1 MRLPK
6 FFSKKKHIVFWSVMA
21 LIVANTIWGAAAPIF
36 KWSLE
41 NTPPFTLAFLRFA
54 IAALII
60 FPLIYNKLSIRKN
73 DIIPLLSLSLL
84 GTTINIT
91 FFFLGLAKSSSINAP
106 IIASSGPIFTILFA
120 YFFLR
125 EKVAKREILGGT
137 LGMSGV
143 LLIILSPILEQ
154 GFDGSIQGN
163 IYFVVAML
171 GSVIGT
177 IILKKIIK
185 NYNPLTLVFWSFVIG
200 AISFYP
206 FFQQEIQAVG
216 FLPNA
221 NTQTFVGIAFGAVFA
236 SATAYALHNWA
247 LKYLPAVEAGIFTY
261 IDPIIAVV
269 IAAPLLG
276 EQPSSIFFAG
286 SFFVF
291 FGIYIAEGRIHYHPI
306 HLLTKR

>member
-1 MRLPK
+1 MRLPSL
-6 FFSKKKHIVFWSVMA
+6 FSKKKHIVLWSVTA
-21 LIVANTIWGAAAPIF
+21 LIVANIIWGAAAPIF

-41 NTPPFTLAFLRFA
+41 STPPFTLAFFRFA
-54 IAALII
+54 IGALLI
-60 FPLIYNKLSIRKN
+60 FPFVYNQLSVRKN

-91 FFFLGLAKSSSINAP
+91 FFFLGLAKSQSINAP
-106 IIASSGPIFTILFA
+106 IIASSGPIFIILFA

-125 EKVAKREILGGT
+125 EKIAKREILGGA

-143 LLIILSPILEQ
+143 LIIILSPILKQ

-163 IYFVVAML
+163 MYFVVAML
-171 GSVIGT
+171 GSVTGT

-185 NYNPLTLVFWSFVIG
+185 NYNPLTLIFWSFVIG
-200 AISFYP
+200 SISFYP
-206 FFQQEIQAVG
+206 FFQQEIQRVG

-221 NTQTFVGIAFGAVFA
+221 NIQTYTGIIFGAVFA
-236 SATAYALHNWA
+236 SAIGYALHGWA
-247 LKYLPAVEAGIFTY
+247 LKYLPATETGIFTY
-261 IDPIIAVV
+261 IDPIIAVL